1 MTNVPEAG
9 TRARLAP
16 VPPLRR
22 RTRLVAP
29 PVASRPILPVPNRL
43 RIAANTAPQR
53 CPGKPARRRIE
64 RASKCER
71 NLWAKMVTARDAG
84 RRGFLKRLI
93 NIYITSYDVR
103 LTCVHQANLKCK
115 KCRRLPLRD
124 LAAIAHNVNLLRP
137 CAEPVNTFRVPKDD
151 GGVREI
157 SVPTITNKAR
167 SKILAS
173 VLKLARDQV
182 PGNAYYT
189 GNGGRSAAVER
200 VTELVADRDNKWLV
214 EQDIVDFFGSFD
226 EAAVVEMLQDL
237 LPIDPRAV
245 VYTALASQMNYP
257 SESRRG
263 RQGGRSN
270 FLRTRKRSHTTRTR
284 RQTGIVPHPFG
295 SPVHIN
301 TESTK
306 VTPTAGKDRCGLPQG
321 FPASPLIAELL
332 VTPSLAGRAV
342 IYADNVIDTFA
353 TLAEV
358 RENDKALVAVLAD
371 HRAGPFQLKT
381 PTIRR
386 LDWGADVLGT
396 HIRKKQGTVTTGPTE
411 AALARFYR
419 ETWLKP
425 AEARKAGGKL
435 NKAKLTKKGRG
446 MARAMPVDAEAQAWL
461 ELAAEYRPRLLA
473 GWRPE
478 EVRVRNRELRM
489 HYDLLYYGLAA

>member
-1 MTNVPEAG
+1 MTDVPEAG
-9 TRARLAP
+9 TRTRLAP
-16 VPPLRR
+16 VPPPR
-22 RTRLVAP
+22 
-29 PVASRPILPVPNRL
+29 RPILPVPNRL
-43 RIAANTAPQR
+43 QIAGNTAPQR
-53 CPGKPARRRIE
+53 RPGKPARRRIE
-64 RASKCER
+64 RASKRER
-71 NLWAKMVTARDAG
+71 KLWAKMVTAYNAS
-84 RRGFLKRLI
+84 RRGLLRRLI

-103 LTCVHQANLKCK
+103 LANVHGANLKQK
-115 KCRRLPLRD
+115 RHLRLPLRD
-124 LAAIAHNVNLLRP
+124 LAAFAHNVNLLRP

-157 SVPTITNKAR
+157 SAPEITNKAR

-226 EAAVVEMLQDL
+226 EAAVVEMLRDL

-245 VYTALASQMNYP
+245 VYTAFLSHMNCP
-257 SESRRG
+257 SGSRRG

-270 FLRTRKRSHTTRTR
+270 FLRTRRRSHTTRTR
-284 RQTGIVPHPFG
+284 RQADIAPHPFG
-295 SPVHIN
+295 CPVRMGTGS
-301 TESTK
+301 TE
-306 VTPTAGKDRCGLPQG
+306 VIPTAGKDRCGLPKG

-332 VTPSLAGRAV
+332 VTPSLADHAV
-342 IYADNVIDTFA
+342 IYADNVIDTFG

-358 RENDKALVAVLAD
+358 RENGEALVAVLAD

-381 PTIRR
+381 PIIRR

-396 HIRKKQGTVTTGPTE
+396 HIKKKQGTVTIGPTE

-425 AEARKAGGKL
+425 AAARKAGGKL
-435 NKAKLTKKGRG
+435 NKAKLRKKGRG
-446 MARAMPVDAEAQAWL
+446 MARAMPVDAEAMWWL
-461 ELAAEYRPRLLA
+461 KQAAEDRPNMLA
-473 GWRPE
+473 NWRPE
-478 EVRVRNRELRM
+478 EVRVRNRLLRM
-489 HYDLLYYGLAA
+489 HYDLICYGLTA